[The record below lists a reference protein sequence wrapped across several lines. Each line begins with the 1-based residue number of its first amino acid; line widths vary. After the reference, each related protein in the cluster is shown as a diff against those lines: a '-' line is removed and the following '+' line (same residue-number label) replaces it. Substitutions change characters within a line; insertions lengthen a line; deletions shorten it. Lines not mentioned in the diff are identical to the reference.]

1 MELMDTT
8 LVNLKVISKLEPTV
22 KLETDGILFQQI
34 EWSIF
39 PEWARRWWYGQ
50 SRCTTLNKIKQLY
63 KNAFALVN
71 NNALEKSS
79 RDRVFEALYDSING
93 LVKLKQTYA
102 SDNTITAQLDVIV
115 EDIHELIKINNYNKD
130 GNTGRRSTRVASA
143 TGKNS

>member
-8 LVNLKVISKLEPTV
+8 LVNLKVISKLEPSV

-50 SRCTTLNKIKQLY
+50 SRYTTLNKIKQLY
-63 KNAFALVN
+63 KNAFSLVN

-79 RDRVFEALYDSING
+79 RIRVFEALYESIDG

-102 SDNTITAQLDVIV
+102 SDSTITAQLDVIV

-130 GNTGRRSTRVASA
+130 DNTRRRSTRVASS
-143 TGKNS
+143 TGKNP

>member
-1 MELMDTT
+1 MDAT
-8 LVNLKVISKLEPTV
+8 LVNLKVISKLEPSV

-50 SRCTTLNKIKQLY
+50 SRYTTLNKIKQLY
-63 KNAFALVN
+63 KNSFALVN
-71 NNALEKSS
+71 NNTIEQTSLN
-79 RDRVFEALYDSING
+79 RVFEALHESIDG

-102 SDNTITAQLDVIV
+102 SDSTITAQLDVII
-115 EDIHELIKINNYNKD
+115 EDVNELIKNNNYNKD
-130 GNTGRRSTRVASA
+130 GNTGSRATRVASS

>member
-1 MELMDTT
+1 MDTT
-8 LVNLKVISKLEPTV
+8 LVNLKVISKLEPSV

-50 SRCTTLNKIKQLY
+50 SRYTTLNKIKQLY
-63 KNAFALVN
+63 KNSFALVN
-71 NNALEKSS
+71 NNTLEKTS
-79 RDRVFEALYDSING
+79 RDRVFEALYESIDG

-102 SDNTITAQLDVIV
+102 SDSTITAQLDVIV
-115 EDIHELIKINNYNKD
+115 EDVNELIKNNNYNKD
-130 GNTGRRSTRVASA
+130 DNTGRRATRVASS

>member
-1 MELMDTT
+1 MDTT
-8 LVNLKVISKLEPTV
+8 LVNLKVISKLEPSV

-50 SRCTTLNKIKQLY
+50 SRYTTLNKIKQLY
-63 KNAFALVN
+63 KNAFSLVN

-79 RDRVFEALYDSING
+79 RIRVFEALYESIDG

-102 SDNTITAQLDVIV
+102 SDSTITAQLDVIV

-130 GNTGRRSTRVASA
+130 DNTRRRSTRVASS
-143 TGKNS
+143 TGKNP